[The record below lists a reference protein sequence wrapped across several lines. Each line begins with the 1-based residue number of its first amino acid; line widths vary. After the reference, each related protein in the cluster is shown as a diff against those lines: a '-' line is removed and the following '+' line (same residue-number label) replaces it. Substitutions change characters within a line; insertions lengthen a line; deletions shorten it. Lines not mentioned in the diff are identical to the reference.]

1 MSIVISG
8 GGREVL
14 TADRTY
20 YVRTD
25 GSDSNNG
32 LANSSGGAF
41 LTLQKAVDVT
51 CGLDLSIYNVT
62 IQAGAGT
69 YTGNIVFSGPWGGKG
84 SVTIKG
90 DSSTPSNCVIS
101 TSSFCLGNT
110 GVLPAG
116 LTIDGFKLTSSAN
129 SCIVNNGL
137 GVINFQNI
145 EFGSA
150 SLRHISVSGGK
161 VTATGNYSVSGGAQ
175 IHVYVENSGYAQL
188 NTRTVTFSASVTFST
203 AFASITRT
211 SGLLANSMTFT
222 LGAFSVTGTRYTA
235 SVNAW
240 IVTSGGGASYF
251 PGDAAGSTATG
262 GQYS

>member
-1 MSIVISG
+1 MISISSS
-8 GGREVL
+8 GREVL
-14 TADRTY
+14 SADRTY

-32 LANSSGGAF
+32 LADSSGGAF
-41 LTLQKAVDVT
+41 LTIQKAVDVT

-62 IQAGAGT
+62 IQVRSGT
-69 YTGNIVFSGPWGGKG
+69 FTGTAAFSGPWAGKG

-101 TSSFCLGNT
+101 TSGVCLSNT
-110 GVLPAG
+110 GVLPAI

-129 SCIVNNGL
+129 SCLANNGL
-137 GVINFQNI
+137 GTINFQNI

-150 SLRHISVSGGK
+150 SIRHISISGGR
-161 VTATGNYSVSGGAQ
+161 VVATGNYSISGGAQ
-175 IHVYVENSGYAQL
+175 IHCYVENLGYAQL
-188 NTRTVTFSASVTFST
+188 NSRTVTFSASVAFSS
-203 AFASITRT
+203 AFTTVTRA

-222 LGAFSVTGTRYTA
+222 LGAFSVTGTRY
-235 SVNAW
+235 SVSNNGW
-240 IVTSGGGASYF
+240 VITSGGGASYF